1 MNVIIFGHLERPGQ
15 WMAEQMDLQPGFH
28 GAAVVTTGVEY
39 VAAARALRDFSLLV
53 GQYKLNEYQ
62 DAEKMLADEHI
73 YPHRRVIVAP
83 TITTQFLEWASEQF
97 YDGVIDLIANPKGFG
112 EEAAQLFTQDKG
124 KGHANLRFP
133 FTKNPSGLIPYR
145 DSTDE
150 DIVRLISAGLNNHE
164 IAELVFLSVQTV
176 RNRISR
182 LLEASGA
189 RNRTHLCSMFLIP
202 HTSNQFNEIHPT
214 LSVDKNFPI
223 ERTDLSA

>member
-1 MNVIIFGHLERPGQ
+1 MDIIIFGHLERPGQ
-15 WMAEQMDLQPGFH
+15 WMAEQIDLQPGFR
-28 GAAVVTTGVEY
+28 GAAVVTTGMEY
-39 VAAARALRDFSLLV
+39 VEAARALRDFSLVV

-62 DAEKMLADEHI
+62 DAEKHLAEENI
-73 YPHRRVIVAP
+73 YPHRRVICAP
-83 TITTQFLEWASEQF
+83 TITTQFLDWASEQY

-112 EEAAQLFTQDKG
+112 EEVAMLMTRDKG
-124 KGHANLRFP
+124 KGHANVSFP
-133 FTKNPSGLIPYR
+133 LTKNPSGLIPYR

-164 IAELVFLSVQTV
+164 ISELVFLSVQTV

-202 HTSNQFNEIHPT
+202 HTTNQFNEVHPT
-214 LSVDKNFPI
+214 LSLGKEIPI